1 MSLKLPRLALH
12 IGVRYALERRST
24 KGDGIWYPSRDI
36 HIHVAYSL
44 TDSATKKKTVYSL
57 VIPTK
62 GVPLWFLHNTVL
74 PIILN

>member
-12 IGVRYALERRST
+12 IGVRYAL
-24 KGDGIWYPSRDI
+24 WYPSRDI

-44 TDSATKKKTVYSL
+44 TDSATKKKTAYSL